1 MSTDPR
7 QPEKPDGQAE
17 LRPEARADRLAPL
30 SDSPR
35 GADQID
41 ELDLLGWVEG
51 DLPRARQQPVEALL
65 AREPRLRELLDA
77 MSRDRSAIKSLAIE
91 RAPADLLAGVEARL
105 ERDLLV
111 GLAGADAP
119 SLDIPVS
126 RVVVRHERSLG
137 RLLRRPIVRVG
148 ALAATLLMAGTI
160 GLLTLGKMDAGRGRS
175 RTQPP
180 VLMGAAQAPDG
191 AALAKS
197 EDTLADA
204 ALESATPVEPAP
216 SLSALALGDVDE
228 SIAPVA
234 TDDAITPDRAVE
246 LLREGRLVIVV
257 RTLDRERTLERLAT
271 IHSEPRPT
279 WAMLD
284 RADETLVAALAPK
297 PASPDSAIGPGI
309 MASGRESDL
318 AFDGSEE
325 RGDVPLLQRGSRTAV
340 PPPAIYL
347 AESDDTPRALAAL
360 RGTMNSGRS
369 QAAHFVALDQPLPT
383 PPATSIDS
391 ILWWNRPPSG
401 WVRRHT
407 LPIVVES
414 IEKR

>member
-7 QPEKPDGQAE
+7 QPES
-17 LRPEARADRLAPL
+17 RPESRPARPPA
-30 SDSPR
+30 SDIPR
-35 GADQID
+35 GADEID

-77 MSRDRSAIKSLAIE
+77 MSRDRSTIKSLAIE

-126 RVVVRHERSLG
+126 RVVVRHERSFG

-148 ALAATLLMAGTI
+148 AIAATLLLAGSF
-160 GLLTLGKMDAGRGRS
+160 GLLTLVNMDTGRS
-175 RTQPP
+175 RAVPP
-180 VLMGAAQAPDG
+180 VLMGAAQAPEG

-197 EDTLADA
+197 DDTLADA

-284 RADETLVAALAPK
+284 RADETLVAALTPK
-297 PASPDSAIGPGI
+297 PASPDSAIGPGV
-309 MASGRESDL
+309 MASERESVR
-318 AFDGSEE
+318 AFDGDGE
-325 RGDVPLLQRGSRTAV
+325 RGVIPLLDPVSRPVTPA
-340 PPPAIYL
+340 PAIYL

-383 PPATSIDS
+383 PPPTSIDS

>member
-7 QPEKPDGQAE
+7 QPEKPNG
-17 LRPEARADRLAPL
+17 RPEARSDRLAPL
-30 SDSPR
+30 SDAPR

-65 AREPRLRELLDA
+65 AREPRLKELLDA
-77 MSRDRSAIKSLAIE
+77 MSRDRSAIRSLAIE

-137 RLLRRPIVRVG
+137 RMLRRPIVRVG
-148 ALAATLLMAGTI
+148 AIAATLLLAGAI
-160 GLLTLGKMDAGRGRS
+160 GLLTLVNLDTGRS
-175 RTQPP
+175 RAVPP
-180 VLMGAAQAPDG
+180 VLMGAADQPEG
-191 AALAKS
+191 AALAKGP
-197 EDTLADA
+197 DTRADVT
-204 ALESATPVEPAP
+204 LESALPAEPVP
-216 SLSALALGDVDE
+216 SLSALALGDVDA
-228 SIAPVA
+228 SVAPVA
-234 TDDAITPDRAVE
+234 ADDAITPERAAE

-297 PASPDSAIGPGI
+297 PAAPESAIGPGVL
-309 MASGRESDL
+309 ASGRESRL
-318 AFDGSEE
+318 EFDGNEG
-325 RGDVPLLQRGSRTAV
+325 RGTIPMLDPGSRQVT
-340 PPPAIYL
+340 PPAIYL

>member
-7 QPEKPDGQAE
+7 QPDSRPDRVALPGE
-17 LRPEARADRLAPL
+17 LPRAG
-30 SDSPR
+30 

-65 AREPRLRELLDA
+65 AREPRLRELLEA
-77 MSRDRSAIKSLAIE
+77 MARDRSSIRSVAIE

-111 GLAGADAP
+111 GLAGTDAP

-137 RLLRRPIVRVG
+137 RLAGRVVRRPIFRVG
-148 ALAATLLMAGTI
+148 AIAAALLLAGSI
-160 GLLTLGKMDAGRGRS
+160 GLVTLVNMDSPGSRGR
-175 RTQPP
+175 TAPP
-180 VLMGAAQAPDG
+180 VLLGA
-191 AALAKS
+191 
-197 EDTLADA
+197 DTQ
-204 ALESATPVEPAP
+204 LESASLAKAADPAQDGETDAPTIPVEPAP
-216 SLSALALGDVDE
+216 SLSALALGEVDE
-228 SIAPVA
+228 TLVAA
-234 TDDAITPDRAVE
+234 TDEDITPERASE

-271 IHSEPRPT
+271 IHTEPRPT
-279 WAMLD
+279 WAVLD

-297 PASPDSAIGPGI
+297 PSVPESTIGPGV

-325 RGDVPLLQRGSRTAV
+325 RGVVPLLQRGSRTAV

-369 QAAHFVALDQPLPT
+369 QAAHFVVLDQPLPT